1 MHTHLVICEVCG
13 KSRGRW
19 FDHTECSKIKQ
30 VQHANDKRA
39 KSDNKYTEQHISG
52 LLKNIGE

>member
-19 FDHTECSKIKQ
+19 FGHTECSKIKQ
-30 VQHANDKRA
+30 AQHTNDKRK
-39 KSDNKYTEQHISG
+39 KSDNKYTEQRING
-52 LLKNIGE
+52 FLKSIGE